1 MIKPG
6 MIVGICDRYPPKTQV
21 LNHELSVARD
31 DMLARMLPDPNEE
44 LLELQKAS
52 IAEMYTRLS
61 NKENYILA
69 DGMGMGK
76 TEQALTTVKL
86 LLNSNAFERVVVVP
100 PPGGAHGWNATIKR
114 AGFDEHEMKRL
125 QVLPSLNPATLKG
138 AFASPNTLVIVD
150 EGHRLKNTN
159 SQRGKVM
166 QAESQATVMLLS
178 GSLVDS
184 PEQIT
189 AYNALI
195 KAENLPKAADK
206 AIKHFAAKESL
217 CMRSLEYP
225 DFDVTLQKVNISVND
240 IEAHL
245 PPTPVDMDKK
255 HDILNYPRALEKY
268 YLEYH
273 AAQTIIDS
281 IDKGRTPILLTDQI
295 DTKIQG
301 DTISMFMAKMMENLG
316 INFVHLKSHPV
327 PGFMDRCAESGP
339 TLFYGTMHS
348 LGTGSNL
355 QDTSGKFPR
364 DLIISGL
371 TFDSIKLLQT
381 FYRVLRPNS
390 MTKPSISL
398 PVSDHPIHQFV
409 LGNLAVK
416 FKESL
421 HRDATITRI
430 SKALASVA
438 PLAKDLETS
447 ARMYLLT
454 YDLASMPDN
463 LMNEFLRFGH
473 LLPKR
478 QHNSRYYTLDL
489 HGVPDYPSRLR
500 ALQPK
505 FETSFLISR
514 ENGDKISVTSIP
526 NRGRTFNVNW
536 TQFMREFLQPQV
548 SC

>member
-6 MIVGICDRYPPKTQV
+6 IVVGISDKYPPNPQV
-21 LNHELSVARD
+21 LSHELTVARD

-86 LLNSNAFERVVVVP
+86 LLKANAFEKVVIVP
-100 PPGGAHGWNATIKR
+100 PPGGAHGWTATIKN
-114 AGFDEHEMKRL
+114 AGFAEQELRKIR
-125 QVLPSLNPATLKG
+125 VLPSLNPSTLSD
-138 AFASPNTLVIVD
+138 AFGSPNTLVIVD
-150 EGHRLKNTN
+150 EGHRLKNTHTK
-159 SQRGKVM
+159 RGKVM
-166 QAESQATVMLLS
+166 QTEAQASVLLLS

-184 PEQIT
+184 PEQII

-195 KAENLPKAADK
+195 KAENLPKDPK
-206 AIKHFAAKESL
+206 RAIKCFAEKGSL
-217 CMRSLEYP
+217 CMRNLEYP
-225 DFDVTLQKVNISVND
+225 DFDVTLQKVSISVND
-240 IEAHL
+240 IEPHL
-245 PPTPVDMDKK
+245 PPTTIDEDKK
-255 HDILNYPRALEKY
+255 HDILNYPRALEKF
-268 YLEYH
+268 YLEH
-273 AAQTIIDS
+273 HVAQTISDS
-281 IDKGRTPILLTDQI
+281 ISKGRTPILLTDQI

-301 DTISMFMAKMMENLG
+301 DAISMFMAKMTDKLG

-327 PGFMDRCAESGP
+327 PGFMDKCAESGP

-381 FYRVLRPNS
+381 FYRTLRPNS
-390 MTKPSISL
+390 MTKPHIVL
-398 PVSDHPIHQFV
+398 PMSDHPIHQFV

-430 SKALASVA
+430 SKSLASVA

-447 ARMYLLT
+447 ARMYLLSH
-454 YDLASMPDN
+454 DLERMPDN

-478 QHNSRYYTLDL
+478 QPNSKYYTLDL
-489 HGVPDYPSRLR
+489 HGVPDYPRKLR

-505 FETSFLISR
+505 FETSFLVSR
-514 ENGDKISVTSIP
+514 QNDDKISVAAIP
-526 NRGRTFNVNW
+526 NGGRTFAAAW
-536 TQFMREFLQPQV
+536 TQFMREFLQPPK
-548 SC
+548 